1 MKPNLLFISLFVFAT
16 CMIMSCNET
25 LYVPVSSD
33 KTEQTK
39 LLDGRKLYVQKCSN
53 CHNLYL
59 PERLSDENWNRKLD
73 TMQVRAKINNAE
85 RDLIYHYIISHPKK

>member
-1 MKPNLLFISLFVFAT
+1 MTQKPYYILIFLYCILIFA
-16 CMIMSCNET
+16 CSET
-25 LYVPVSSD
+25 LYVPASPNSD
-33 KTEQTK
+33 EQAK
-39 LLDGRKLYVQKCSN
+39 LISGRNLYIDKCSN

-59 PERLSDENWNRKLD
+59 PERLSDENWNKKMD